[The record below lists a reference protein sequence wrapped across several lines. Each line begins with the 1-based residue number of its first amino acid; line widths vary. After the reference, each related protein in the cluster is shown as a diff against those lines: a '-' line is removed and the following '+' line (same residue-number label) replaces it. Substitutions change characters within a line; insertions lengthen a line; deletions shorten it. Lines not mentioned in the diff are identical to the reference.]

1 MTNSGNISSL
11 FLDIG
16 GVLLSNGWDRE
27 SRQQAVE
34 TFDLDYTEINERHH
48 LSFDTYEEGKLSLD
62 KYLDRVIFYEDR
74 SFSKDEFREF
84 MFAQSKPMEDMINFI
99 RNIKRKYGLKII
111 AVSNEG
117 KELNEYRIQ
126 TFKLT
131 ELMDSFISSS
141 FVHFRKPDED
151 IFRLA
156 LNVSQV
162 PPGQIVYIDDRE
174 LFVQVAS
181 GLGINGIHHQ
191 GLESTQMALK
201 KFGIES
207 E

>member
-16 GVLLSNGWDRE
+16 GVLLSNGWDRV
-27 SRQQAVE
+27 SRQRAVE

-84 MFAQSKPMEDMINFI
+84 MFAQSKPIEDMMNFI

-126 TFKLT
+126 TFNLT
-131 ELMDSFISSS
+131 DLMDSFISSS

-156 LNVSQV
+156 LDVSQV
-162 PPGQIVYIDDRE
+162 PPGQVVYIDDRE

>member
-1 MTNSGNISSL
+1 MTNSGNINSL

-27 SRQQAVE
+27 SRQRAVE

-84 MFAQSKPMEDMINFI
+84 MFAQSKPMEDMMNFI
-99 RNIKRKYGLKII
+99 RNIKRKYGFKII

-156 LNVSQV
+156 LNVSQI
-162 PPGQIVYIDDRE
+162 PPGQVVYIDDRE

>member
-1 MTNSGNISSL
+1 MTNSGNINSL

-27 SRQQAVE
+27 SRQRAVE

-84 MFAQSKPMEDMINFI
+84 MFAQSKPMEDMMNFI

-162 PPGQIVYIDDRE
+162 PPAQVVYIDDRE